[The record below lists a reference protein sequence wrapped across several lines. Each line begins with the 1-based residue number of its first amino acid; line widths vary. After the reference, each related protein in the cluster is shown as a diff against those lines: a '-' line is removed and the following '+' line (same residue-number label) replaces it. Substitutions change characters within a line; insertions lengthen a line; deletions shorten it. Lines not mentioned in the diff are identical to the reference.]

1 LKAIHAWLYQPAQSE
16 ISRLRLNTQEV
27 EVLREIRMFLQH
39 FHLFQQQ
46 LSGERTPTIHLVVP
60 AIEGLMV
67 GLEKAREKQM
77 ILRHAYDIS
86 LYKLNEYLD
95 KCRVN
100 PVYTVAIGER
110 VPLII
115 IRHLN
120 SYC

>member
-1 LKAIHAWLYQPAQSE
+1 
-16 ISRLRLNTQEV
+16 V
-27 EVLREIRMFLQH
+27 EVLQEIRKFLQH

-86 LYKLNEYLD
+86 LYKLNEYLE

-100 PVYTVAIGER
+100 PVYTVAIGEHA
-110 VPLII
+110 PLIVI
-115 IRHLN
+115 THLN
-120 SYC
+120 SYF